1 VNKITLFY
9 SIIIIFQSSVYS
21 QTTISQFSGAQIE
34 QYYYEKN
41 FLSEKGVTSINIF
54 YKEDYEEKCEKSNIL
69 KTNKKCNCNDFV
81 NKLNTIIQNSS
92 HLKLNIN
99 VYSIDDSYFVSNNN
113 KVSLKHLTALINT
126 DNESILNILS
136 KYKNIEYIKL
146 RDKNNRIPNKIFDY
160 DNKYETSDKSI
171 NLGKNWYGLY
181 TSKNENKGGSC
192 PSYDLPKEDLFL
204 NYLQLF
210 IEEVNEQNN
219 IVSKIDNSTIREI
232 FTKIDSLF
240 LVFNFKLEK
249 LTNKFDSAHL
259 QKNIISKNKFSIN
272 LSTAALLSGKIKSS
286 SGPYSNQ
293 LGINQQPMRFAIDFQ
308 YWMNNFRLGLGYAY
322 SSFQFNNN
330 LADSSYSTTWNSSY
344 LGASNQ
350 LNVYYKNIQE
360 KISFQNNNLYLL
372 AGYSIPFSNN
382 KLRVDI
388 DASFQYSLP
397 FVVNSKLSNGEFTYR
412 AQVNGIEDEMMN
424 IPELGLVENDL
435 SSRGRESN
443 FKMHGIGFNIGSNL
457 VYSYK
462 NFDIK
467 FGLGYNYNSYT
478 NEKYNEN
485 SRMTELVGDYK
496 ASLLSSKTISAQFFM
511 LQLALGYTIK

>member
-1 VNKITLFY
+1 MRYTEIILLFTLFFLGINA
-9 SIIIIFQSSVYS
+9 SFS
-21 QTTISQFSGAQIE
+21 QKIE
-34 QYYYEKN
+34 FNEIKN
-41 FLSEKGVTSINIF
+41 FNTDFVCNVNQNQNSKTIINIF
-54 YKEDYEEKCEKSNIL
+54 YDANTSIDCYKSKLIKNA
-69 KTNKKCNCNDFV
+69 KKCNYEDFLKKFKSEV
-81 NKLNTIIQNSS
+81 NISRKDIVVNFYQINNKEIINYLNQDGNYIKLFHITAIIHSTNKEILNKLEILQEKNQFKQITPNRIYNFSDTIQTYEKA
-92 HLKLNIN
+92 LKLNSNWYSLQPLKEYLGQTCLTLDIPQEDIFIN
-99 VYSIDDSYFVSNNN
+99 YLKLLFDPSFQEEPTSIVQKDSTVWGIKKIISDTIIPQLDLLTK
-113 KVSLKHLTALINT
+113 KVDLI
-126 DNESILNILS
+126 SKKLS
-136 KYKNIEYIKL
+136 KEVKP
-146 RDKNNRIPNKIFDY
+146 D
-160 DNKYETSDKSI
+160 SI
-171 NLGKNWYGLY
+171 
-181 TSKNENKGGSC
+181 
-192 PSYDLPKEDLFL
+192 
-204 NYLQLF
+204 
-210 IEEVNEQNN
+210 
-219 IVSKIDNSTIREI
+219 
-232 FTKIDSLF
+232 
-240 LVFNFKLEK
+240 
-249 LTNKFDSAHL
+249 
-259 QKNIISKNKFSIN
+259 NKFSIN

-286 SGPYSNQ
+286 TGPYNNQ

-308 YWMNNFRLGLGYAY
+308 YWMNNFRLGLGYSY
-322 SSFQFNNN
+322 SNFQFNNS
-330 LADSSYSTTWNSSY
+330 LADSSYSTTWNSSF
-344 LGASNQ
+344 LGNSNQ

-382 KLRVDI
+382 KLRIDI

-397 FVVNSKLSNGEFTYR
+397 FVVNSKLANGEFTYR

-435 SSRGRESN
+435 SSRGKESN

-496 ASLLSSKTISAQFFM
+496 SSLLSSKTISAQFFM

>member
-1 VNKITLFY
+1 MLFNKGYTHTIFFLFLCFCAYSQVSNSDTEKIPFYDLEFEKRANNGPDTLFMLLYNFDVNDSKKKLTYDCLPNYNIEILNVSVVTYDGPSNKYYLTRKSDNKTEDYTRSIFFIFTSSPKIQKLIDDNLFKLSLERYQSRNGVVTYKIT
-9 SIIIIFQSSVYS
+9 
-21 QTTISQFSGAQIE
+21 
-34 QYYYEKN
+34 
-41 FLSEKGVTSINIF
+41 
-54 YKEDYEEKCEKSNIL
+54 
-69 KTNKKCNCNDFV
+69 
-81 NKLNTIIQNSS
+81 
-92 HLKLNIN
+92 
-99 VYSIDDSYFVSNNN
+99 
-113 KVSLKHLTALINT
+113 
-126 DNESILNILS
+126 
-136 KYKNIEYIKL
+136 
-146 RDKNNRIPNKIFDY
+146 
-160 DNKYETSDKSI
+160 
-171 NLGKNWYGLY
+171 
-181 TSKNENKGGSC
+181 
-192 PSYDLPKEDLFL
+192 
-204 NYLQLF
+204 
-210 IEEVNEQNN
+210 
-219 IVSKIDNSTIREI
+219 KIDNQDVFCWKLSQAIKFFESN
-232 FTKIDSLF
+232 KELF
-240 LVFNFKLEK
+240 KEEEK
-249 LTNKFDSAHL
+249 PTEKVEE
-259 QKNIISKNKFSIN
+259 KNKFSIN

-286 SGPYSNQ
+286 AGPYSNQ

-330 LADSSYSTTWNSSY
+330 LADSSYSTTWNSNY
-344 LGASNQ
+344 LGASNE

-360 KISFQNNNLYLL
+360 KINFQNNNLYLL

-397 FVVNSKLSNGEFTYR
+397 FVVNSKLANGEFTYR

-443 FKMHGIGFNIGSNL
+443 FKMHGIGFNVGSNI

-496 ASLLSSKTISAQFFM
+496 SSLLSSKTISAQFFM